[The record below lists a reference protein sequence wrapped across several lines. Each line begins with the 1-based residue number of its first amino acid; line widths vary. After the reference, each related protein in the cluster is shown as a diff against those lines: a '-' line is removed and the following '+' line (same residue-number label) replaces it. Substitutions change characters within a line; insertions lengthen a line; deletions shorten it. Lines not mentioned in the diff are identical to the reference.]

1 MPEINLDCDV
11 QQGYDFKKDS
21 KATVGYVTEMIIGG
35 QALAVDQ
42 TTIKDPLRPDMTL
55 GSGVVAVL
63 SSASWGTGPTNPM
76 YFTGQISADNMQTI
90 RAFMTKV
97 AEIGVRFKF
106 VCYQYD
112 FAAGRVFKGYHS
124 GDTQMQGS
132 IEKKGNELSLHFS
145 TEPLAY
151 PPNPKTFPISIG

>member
-1 MPEINLDCDV
+1 
-11 QQGYDFKKDS
+11 
-21 KATVGYVTEMIIGG
+21 
-35 QALAVDQ
+35 
-42 TTIKDPLRPDMTL
+42 MTL

-63 SSASWGTGPTNPM
+63 SSASWKGEPTNPM
-76 YFTGQISADNMQTI
+76 YFTGQISASNVQTI

-97 AEIGVRFKF
+97 TDIAVKFKF
-106 VCYQYD
+106 VCYECD
-112 FAAGRVFKGYHS
+112 FTAGKMFKGYHS
-124 GDTQMQGS
+124 GDAQLQGC